1 MKRTICS
8 FIACLFF
15 GTFVVSQSA
24 RAQRAEPTPESPFG
38 HLGNSGVVP
47 ASKGMY
53 NAVAKVE
60 ESLQELTKKLSKDGT
75 PDSKDMAKMY
85 LLVGQLNRWLAFLDH
100 YREPAVVDWRFRA
113 AFYHR
118 ALLDVRSRYY
128 ATPQASKDREKV
140 IKLLANGQAAR
151 GKAFMKTLKMLQD
164 GEIKQAE
171 NSIEKIQSEIL
182 SISGVLHDTDKEPF
196 YTPMNKVVGEVAGP
210 MSNFRNREARDA
222 EQAERS
228 KLDELIKQLE
238 ESLTSGS
245 GAEGLQNISKQWQ
258 LMHLQRLRVYAFV
271 STSASHS
278 GESSVATGPAAP
290 ANLPDDLTARI
301 KSSIIDYVKREA
313 GNVNRDGLT
322 RDSALQSFQ
331 AIQSVLAE
339 LTLRAD
345 DAAWED
351 ALQKSLNEL
360 AKSYQLNSDVYNYQ
374 LATKDLLR
382 WRQRTAEEWATA
394 QSEPLVTS
402 IATAELTTK
411 DNFVGMYEQNRQATL
426 PVIMKALPD
435 LIPTVVEKLVGKSVK
450 SSKVLPI
457 DGSEKPQWYTQA
469 DDGFYCVFSNNRVS
483 KVVLPILRK
492 DLLVESKQAPLSLA
506 AAAALLSAEV
516 GASEH
521 AGGKLTSFTL
531 EGYVTRM
538 TNIPE
543 SQSSLLP
550 LGSLGPDPRGDA
562 KRYMMLQCQLEPT
575 WIQHK
580 YYFVSQAK

>member
-1 MKRTICS
+1 
-8 FIACLFF
+8 
-15 GTFVVSQSA
+15 
-24 RAQRAEPTPESPFG
+24 
-38 HLGNSGVVP
+38 
-47 ASKGMY
+47 
-53 NAVAKVE
+53 
-60 ESLQELTKKLSKDGT
+60 
-75 PDSKDMAKMY
+75 
-85 LLVGQLNRWLAFLDH
+85 
-100 YREPAVVDWRFRA
+100 
-113 AFYHR
+113 
-118 ALLDVRSRYY
+118 
-128 ATPQASKDREKV
+128 
-140 IKLLANGQAAR
+140 
-151 GKAFMKTLKMLQD
+151 MKTLKMLQD

-222 EQAERS
+222 EQAERN
-228 KLDELIKQLE
+228 KLDELIDQLE

-245 GAEGLQNISKQWQ
+245 GAEGLQKISKQWQ

-278 GESSVATGPAAP
+278 GDSSVATGPAAP
-290 ANLPDDLTARI
+290 ANLPDDLTTRI
-301 KSSIIDYVKREA
+301 KSSIVDYVKREA
-313 GNVNRDGLT
+313 GNVSRDSLT
-322 RDSALQSFQ
+322 RDTALQSFQ

-402 IATAELTTK
+402 IATTELTTK
-411 DNFVGMYEQNRQATL
+411 DNFVGMYEQNRATTL
-426 PVIMKALPD
+426 PVILKALPD
-435 LIPTVVEKLVGKSVK
+435 LVPNVVEKLVGKAVK
-450 SSKVLPI
+450 SSKVLPF

-469 DDGFYCVFSNNRVS
+469 DDGFYFVFSNNRVS

-543 SQSSLLP
+543 GQSSLLP

-562 KRYMMLQCQLEPT
+562 KRYMMLQCQLVPT

>member
-1 MKRTICS
+1 MKRTLCS
-8 FIACLFF
+8 FIACLWIA
-15 GTFVVSQSA
+15 TSTVSPLAWAQSGP
-24 RAQRAEPTPESPFG
+24 PTPETPFG
-38 HLGNSGVVP
+38 HLGNAAVVP
-47 ASKGMY
+47 KSAGMY

-60 ESLQELTKKLSKDGT
+60 ESLQELTKKLSKDST
-75 PDSKDMAKMY
+75 PSEKDLQKMY
-85 LLVGQLNRWLAFLDH
+85 LQVGQLNRWLTYLDH

-128 ATPQASKDREKV
+128 ATPQAGKDRERA
-140 IKLLANGQAAR
+140 IKTLANGQAAR
-151 GKAFMKTLKMLQD
+151 GKAYMKTLQLLQN
-164 GEIKQAE
+164 GEVKQAE

-196 YTPMNKVVGEVAGP
+196 YTPMNKVVSEVAGP
-210 MSNFRNREARDA
+210 MSNFRNREAKEA
-222 EQAERS
+222 EEEERN
-228 KLDELIKQLE
+228 KLDQLINQLE
-238 ESLTSGS
+238 ESLTNGS
-245 GAEGLQNISKQWQ
+245 GVEGLQTILKQWQ
-258 LMHLQRLRVYAFV
+258 SMHRQRLRVYAFA
-271 STSASHS
+271 STSASHG
-278 GESSVATGPAAP
+278 GEGDLATGPAAP
-290 ANLPDDLTARI
+290 TNLPDDLTAKI
-301 KSSIIDYVKREA
+301 KSGIVDYVKREA
-313 GNVNRDGLT
+313 GNVNRDSLK
-322 RDSALQSFQ
+322 RESALQSLQ
-331 AIQSVLAE
+331 AIQNVLAE

-345 DAAWED
+345 DAAWAD

-374 LATKDLLR
+374 QATNDLLR
-382 WRQRTAEEWATA
+382 WRRRTAEEWAAA
-394 QSEPLVTS
+394 QNEPLVHS

-435 LIPTVVEKLVGKSVK
+435 LVPLVVEKLVGKRVK
-450 SSKVLPI
+450 SSRVMPL
-457 DGSEKPQWYTQA
+457 DGAEKAQWYTQA
-469 DDGFYCVFSNNRVS
+469 DEGFYFVFSSNPVS

-492 DLLVESKQAPLSLA
+492 DLLVEANQAPLSLA

-516 GASEH
+516 GASEQ

-543 SQSSLLP
+543 GQGSLVP
-550 LGSLGPDPRGDA
+550 LGSLGPEPRGDA
-562 KRYMMLQCQLEPT
+562 KRYLMLQCLLEPT

-580 YYFVSQAK
+580 YYFVAQGK